1 MSLPQFE
8 SIENTTSEQGK
19 RIILFD
25 FQRGDLLTKNMTV
38 QTAEGKEAIKN
49 KIEKLLYT
57 EKKLSPIYKDSEFGV
72 NKRIVIGKEYYTNI
86 KLVEELSLDI
96 KSSIL
101 KITGVKSID
110 SFTTNIENDILTIK
124 FEVDTIYGIVGG
136 EI

>member
-8 SIENTTSEQGK
+8 SIENTAVEQGK
-19 RIILFD
+19 RTILFD

-57 EKKLSPIYKDSEFGV
+57 EKKLSPIYKDSEFGI

-110 SFTTNIENDILTIK
+110 SFTTSIENDILTIK
-124 FEVDTIYGIVGG
+124 FSVDTVYGIVGG

>member
-8 SIENTTSEQGK
+8 TNESPLINQGK
-19 RIILFD
+19 RTILFD

-49 KIEKLLYT
+49 KIEKLVYT
-57 EKKLSPIYKDSEFGV
+57 EKKLSPIYKNSEYGI
-72 NKRIVIGKEYYTNI
+72 NKRLVIGKEYYTNI

-96 KSSIL
+96 KSAIM
-101 KITGVKSID
+101 KISGVKSID
-110 SFTTNIENDILTIK
+110 KFSTNIENDILVIR
-124 FEVDTIYGIVGG
+124 FEVDTIYGTVGG